1 MAEQAAATVY
11 ETEQIAK
18 MIQGKRFKR
27 DKKETVIVPVEG
39 GFVLQEPGAQS
50 AVEGS
55 EAPKGSRADR
65 LAQKR
70 VRRAGLADRGP
81 LELAL
86 GFTLPENIVP
96 YWEIDG
102 PGFGGRELEKRLRKG
117 WEFVDRKIPT
127 ETTDDINRASQMGS
141 VVTQP
146 AGNGNTLYL
155 MVIEKELAD
164 EDDLAYNA
172 KLDEVE
178 EQMRIQTKN
187 PDIEN
192 TGLQME
198 SRRGQVTIP
207 S

>member
-11 ETEQIAK
+11 GTDTAAKQI
-18 MIQGKRFKR
+18 QTKRFKR
-27 DKKETVIVPVEG
+27 NGEKTIIVPVEG
-39 GFVLQEPGAQS
+39 GFVLQPEGAQS
-50 AVEGS
+50 ATETPA
-55 EAPKGSRADR
+55 APKGSRADR
-65 LAQKR
+65 LASKR
-70 VRRAGLADRGP
+70 VLRAGLADRGP
-81 LELAL
+81 LELD
-86 GFTLPENIVP
+86 FPLPDNVVA
-96 YWEIDG
+96 YWEIEG
-102 PGFGGRELEKRLRKG
+102 PGYGGRELQKRLRKG
-117 WEFVDRKIPT
+117 WEFVDRKV
-127 ETTDDINRASQMGS
+127 TTKTTGDIGRATATGS

-178 EQMRIQTKN
+178 EQMRIQAKHEK
-187 PDIEN
+187 IED

-198 SRRGQVTIP
+198 SRRGQVVIP

>member
-1 MAEQAAATVY
+1 MVQQAEATVY
-11 ETEQIAK
+11 TTERTAK
-18 MIQGKRFKR
+18 MIQGKRAKR
-27 DKKETVIVPVEG
+27 GDEATTIVPVEG
-39 GFVLQEPGAQS
+39 GFVLQPAGAQS
-50 AVEGS
+50 ATETTA
-55 EAPKGSRADR
+55 APKGSRADR

-70 VRRAGLADRGP
+70 VLRAGLADRGP
-81 LELAL
+81 LDLAL
-86 GFTLPENIVP
+86 GFKLPENIVP

-102 PGFGGRELEKRLRKG
+102 PGYGGRELQKRLDKC
-117 WEFVDRKIPT
+117 WEFVDRKVTT
-127 ETTDDINRASQMGS
+127 ETTGDINRASQIGS

-155 MVIEKELAD
+155 MVIERELAD

-178 EQMRIQTKN
+178 VQMKIQAEN
-187 PDIEN
+187 PEIQN

-198 SRRGQVTIP
+198 SRRGQVVIP